1 LLYLCCLLPP
11 EKDRSRSEL
20 EIYARDS
27 QWIAAPNEE
36 EATKVYQKRYPNST
50 KWRSNS
56 DIKILSKS
64 PRLLNTIKDGDNGY
78 IAAIKALIDYLD
90 VAAEEAPI
98 VESPK
103 HRSIRRNH
111 GG

>member
-1 LLYLCCLLPP
+1 MLYLCCLLPP
-11 EKDRSRSEL
+11 EKDHSRREL

-27 QWIAAPNEE
+27 EWITAPNEE
-36 EATKVYQKRYPNST
+36 EAVKEYQKRYPSLT
-50 KWRSNS
+50 KWRSNN

-78 IAAIKALIDYLD
+78 MAAIKALTDYLD
-90 VAAEEAPI
+90 VAAEEGPI

-103 HRSIRRNH
+103 HKSIRRNH

>member
-1 LLYLCCLLPP
+1 MLYLCCLLSP

-20 EIYARDS
+20 EIYARNS
-27 QWIAAPNEE
+27 AWIAAPNEE
-36 EATKVYQKRYPNST
+36 EAVKVYRKRYPNLT
-50 KWRSNS
+50 KWHEPN

-78 IAAIKALIDYLD
+78 MAAKKALTEYLA
-90 VAAEEAPI
+90 VAAEEVPI